1 MFLLPVFKFAVFQC
15 ACTFIIILSTFTVL
29 FLRYYIVFTACT
41 DDETSI
47 SKRLN
52 KDDNFTNRLRFNLPK
67 TSAIQAK

>member
-1 MFLLPVFKFAVFQC
+1 MKKRALFKKLHC
-15 ACTFIIILSTFTVL
+15 FT
-29 FLRYYIVFTACT
+29 ICT

-52 KDDNFTNRLRFNLPK
+52 KDDPFTNRLRFNLPN